1 MRRGEWYQ
9 PVQALAP
16 NRADDSLA
24 DRIGRGRPC
33 WRLQH
38 GQPESADGLVQMPG
52 KDAIAIME
60 EVSVTVPEGDCFP
73 QLL

>member
-1 MRRGEWYQ
+1 MQRGERYQ
-9 PVQALAP
+9 PDQALAP

-24 DRIGRGRPC
+24 DRIGRRRPWC
-33 WRLQH
+33 RLQR

-60 EVSVTVPEGDCFP
+60 EVYR
-73 QLL
+73 

>member
-1 MRRGEWYQ
+1 ME
-9 PVQALAP
+9 
-16 NRADDSLA
+16 
-24 DRIGRGRPC
+24 
-33 WRLQH
+33 
-38 GQPESADGLVQMPG
+38 MPG